1 MDKIIVA
8 DDELEIRELIKV
20 CLENEGFEVVTVSN
34 GKKAVEAVDD
44 ETGLIILDVMMP
56 VMNGITACT
65 QIRKIS
71 GVPIVFLTAKTQDSD
86 MIFGL
91 SVGGDDYIKKPFI
104 PPVLVA
110 KVKAA
115 LRRYRVLGARAHME
129 GDHNNIYVKDLEID
143 KEAHVVKRE
152 GKEIHLTRTEF
163 NILLLFAEHKGQ
175 VFSIEHIYESVW
187 NEAYIDVS
195 ANTVMVHI
203 KKLRNKLKTNFQNEY
218 IKTVWGVGYKI
229 EK

>member
-1 MDKIIVA
+1 MEKIIVA
-8 DDELEIRELIKV
+8 DDELEIRELIQV
-20 CLENEGFEVVTVSN
+20 CLENEGYEVVTVHN
-34 GKKAVEAVDD
+34 GREAVEAVDD
-44 ETGLIILDVMMP
+44 QTGLVILDVMMP

-65 QIRKIS
+65 QIRKVS
-71 GVPIVFLTAKTQDSD
+71 TVPIVFLTAKTQDSD

-91 SVGGDDYIKKPFI
+91 SVGADDYIKKPFT
-104 PPVLVA
+104 PPILVA
-110 KVKAA
+110 KIKAV
-115 LRRYRVLGARAHME
+115 LRRYRILGARSSNAPN
-129 GDHNNIYVKDLEID
+129 DAFIYIKDLEVH
-143 KEAHVVKRE
+143 KEAHVVRRD

-163 NILLLFAEHKGQ
+163 NILLLLAEHKGQ

-187 NEAYIDVS
+187 NEAFIDVS

-203 KKLRNKLKTNFQNEY
+203 KKLRNKLKSSYQGDY

>member
-1 MDKIIVA
+1 
-8 DDELEIRELIKV
+8 
-20 CLENEGFEVVTVSN
+20 
-34 GKKAVEAVDD
+34 
-44 ETGLIILDVMMP
+44 
-56 VMNGITACT
+56 
-65 QIRKIS
+65 
-71 GVPIVFLTAKTQDSD
+71 

-129 GDHNNIYVKDLEID
+129 GDHKNIYVKDLEID

-187 NEAYIDVS
+187 NEAFIDVS

-203 KKLRNKLKTNFQNEY
+203 KKLRNKLNTNFQNEY

>member
-1 MDKIIVA
+1 MEKIIVA

-34 GKKAVEAVDD
+34 GKEAVETIDD

-65 QIRKIS
+65 KIRKTSSI
-71 GVPIVFLTAKTQDSD
+71 PIVFLTAKTQDSD

-110 KVKAA
+110 KVKAV
-115 LRRYRVLGARAHME
+115 LRRYRILGAHAPME
-129 GDHNNIYVKDLEID
+129 DNHQNIYVKDLEID

-163 NILLLFAEHKGQ
+163 NILLLFAQHKGQ

-187 NEAYIDVS
+187 NEAFIDVS

-203 KKLRNKLKTNFQNEY
+203 KKLRNKLKTSFQNEY

>member
-1 MDKIIVA
+1 MEKIIVA

-56 VMNGITACT
+56 VMNGIKACT

-71 GVPIVFLTAKTQDSD
+71 SVPIVFLTAKTQDSD

-129 GDHNNIYVKDLEID
+129 GDHKNIYVKDLEID

-187 NEAYIDVS
+187 NEAFIDVS